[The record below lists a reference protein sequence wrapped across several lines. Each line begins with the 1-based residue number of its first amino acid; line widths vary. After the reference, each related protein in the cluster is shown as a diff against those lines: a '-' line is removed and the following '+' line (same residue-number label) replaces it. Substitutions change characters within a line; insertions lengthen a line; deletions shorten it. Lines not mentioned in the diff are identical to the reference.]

1 MLGLSSVIA
10 CTTAKLIR
18 VDAPHSLVPGL
29 RRIRDPESSLRGCL
43 RGCEDTEQGSRSDS
57 DLYTLRFGIVPVSGN
72 FFTYHR
78 DPGDRD
84 TIYCARATCCSVS
97 T

>member
-29 RRIRDPESSLRGCL
+29 RRIRDPESSLRGC
-43 RGCEDTEQGSRSDS
+43 EDTEQGSRFDS

-72 FFTYHR
+72 FFTYHS

-84 TIYCARATCCSVS
+84 TI
-97 T
+97 

>member
-1 MLGLSSVIA
+1 MLGPTSVIA

-29 RRIRDPESSLRGCL
+29 RRIRDPESSLRGC
-43 RGCEDTEQGSRSDS
+43 EDTEQGSRSDS

-72 FFTYHR
+72 FFTYHS

-84 TIYCARATCCSVS
+84 TI
-97 T
+97 

>member
-29 RRIRDPESSLRGCL
+29 RRIRDPESSLRGC
-43 RGCEDTEQGSRSDS
+43 EDTEQGSRSDS

-72 FFTYHR
+72 FFTYQS

-84 TIYCARATCCSVS
+84 TI
-97 T
+97 

>member
-29 RRIRDPESSLRGCL
+29 RRIRDPESSLRGC
-43 RGCEDTEQGSRSDS
+43 EDTEQGSRSDS
-57 DLYTLRFGIVPVSGN
+57 DLYTLRFESYRFQGISSHITAVQATGTRSNARVRPAVPS
-72 FFTYHR
+72 
-78 DPGDRD
+78 
-84 TIYCARATCCSVS
+84 ARS
-97 T
+97 

>member
-29 RRIRDPESSLRGCL
+29 RRIRDPESSLRGC
-43 RGCEDTEQGSRSDS
+43 EDTEQGSRSDS
-57 DLYTLRFGIVPVSGN
+57 DLYTLRFEIVPVSGN
-72 FFTYHR
+72 FFTYHSG
-78 DPGDRD
+78 PGDRD
-84 TIYCARATCCSVS
+84 TI
-97 T
+97 